1 MKLLLVLA
9 TISLTIICWGV
20 YGPVLHHGQEGF
32 RSAPPAAASA
42 SAPQNITEMRNNAL
56 RAFICVGLAYF
67 GIAVLVPSS
76 MLRMYGEKGAWTAGG
91 SFWSLV
97 AGAAGA
103 LGALGVILAFRFGGQ
118 AVYVMPLVFGGA
130 PVVNAILTIYMS
142 RSVKQ
147 IGPLFLAGL
156 IMVLMGGTTVLVSK
170 PGDAQNFAAGLRQL
184 PALATVLLCVTMVI
198 LGWGVYGPILH
209 KGQLAMDSSRLRPL
223 ICVGLAYFAI
233 AVVLAGLMLAASGEG
248 GRWTVGGTLWS
259 LAAGSAGAI
268 GALGIIMCFNFGG
281 KPIYVMPL
289 VFGGAPVVNT
299 LVNAAEHG
307 GLTSMSPFFFAGLIL
322 TCAGA
327 AIVLVF
333 APRGHAAAS
342 PPAKV

>member
-9 TISLTIICWGV
+9 TIALTIICWGV
-20 YGPVLHHGQEGF
+20 YGPVLHRGQEGF
-32 RSAPPAAASA
+32 SSTSA
-42 SAPQNITEMRNNAL
+42 SADSAGSTLSLIEKRNNAL

-76 MLRMYGEKGAWTAGG
+76 MLRMYGEKGSWTAGG
-91 SFWSLV
+91 SLWSLI

-103 LGALGVILAFRFGGQ
+103 LGAFGVIMAFRFGGQ

-130 PVVNAILTIYMS
+130 PVVNAVLTIYMS

-147 IGPLFLAGL
+147 IGPMFVAGL
-156 IMVLMGGTTVLVSK
+156 IMVLLGATTVLVSK
-170 PGDAQNFAAGLRQL
+170 PGDAQSFAQGLRQL
-184 PALATVLLCVTMVI
+184 PGLMTVLLCVGVVI
-198 LGWGVYGPILH
+198 LGWGTYGPILH
-209 KGQLAMDSSRLRPL
+209 KGQMAMGSSRLRPL
-223 ICVGLAYFAI
+223 ICVGLSYFAI
-233 AVVLAGLMLAASGEG
+233 AVVLAGLMLAASGDG
-248 GRWTVGGTLWS
+248 GQWTWGGTVWS
-259 LAAGSAGAI
+259 LAAGAAGAI

-281 KPIYVMPL
+281 RPIFVMPL

-299 LVNAAEHG
+299 LVNAAAHG
-307 GLTSMSPFFFAGLIL
+307 GLGSMSPFFYAGLIL

-333 APRGHAAAS
+333 APKGHPAAA
-342 PPAKV
+342 K